1 MLKCINYQPPHNE
14 VGSPQT
20 AQFVCFL
27 WLLSFA
33 QAQRFLLRAC
43 KASRRVSGA
52 NHESDWLSGHPR
64 LSLDL
69 IYTNIKTRKSGF

>member
-33 QAQRFLLRAC
+33 QA
-43 KASRRVSGA
+43 K
-52 NHESDWLSGHPR
+52 ESDWLSGHPR
-64 LSLDL
+64 LSFDLDCELDL
-69 IYTNIKTRKSGF
+69 KLKTATHKINPHPPTT